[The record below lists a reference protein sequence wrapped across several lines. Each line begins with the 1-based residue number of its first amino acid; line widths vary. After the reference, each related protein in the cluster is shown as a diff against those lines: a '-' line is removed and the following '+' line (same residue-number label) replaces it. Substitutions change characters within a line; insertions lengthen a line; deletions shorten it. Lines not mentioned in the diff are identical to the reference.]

1 MLRVLGVVVAA
12 AMLAVLAACSSGSG
26 YSDLDR
32 EATSADVLPTDLP
45 ASAMQD
51 VVEDSVRFVGEH
63 DGARYYLAAW
73 TEVPGACVVGYRSAE
88 EWIGGCGGAGA
99 VILAGAGFTVVIAPD
114 GSPDLDEGTPV
125 SANVTVR

>member
-1 MLRVLGVVVAA
+1 MLRV
-12 AMLAVLAACSSGSG
+12 SGI
-26 YSDLDR
+26 
-32 EATSADVLPTDLP
+32 
-45 ASAMQD
+45 
-51 VVEDSVRFVGEH
+51 VGEH
-63 DGARYYLAAW
+63 DGAQYYLAAW

-88 EWIGGCGGAGA
+88 EWIGGCGGPGA